1 MRPKDGKRF
10 AICTEISPT
19 PPKSSYAAAGAS
31 LGNGADAR
39 VLGTSKTPR
48 CWRRSGLFRARS
60 RARAR
65 LLSRH
70 RRSNSANS
78 PCMMSSSSIGSARHT
93 SRYDIEEYARFIPLS
108 TLVNM
113 NACDYSTLRARYPA
127 HLSAFDLS
135 QFTAREFVEALGPGM
150 IPRLLA
156 IQREERLARQ

>member
-1 MRPKDGKRF
+1 M
-10 AICTEISPT
+10 
-19 PPKSSYAAAGAS
+19 
-31 LGNGADAR
+31 ADAA
-39 VLGTSKTPR
+39 LTEA
-48 CWRRSGLFRARS
+48 CWT
-60 RARAR
+60 
-65 LLSRH
+65 
-70 RRSNSANS
+70 SANACANDGCAHALFAWANATS
-78 PCMMSSSSIGSARHT
+78 ASTSGKDYGSI
-93 SRYDIEEYARFIPLS
+93 SRERDVVHEEYARFIPLS